1 MRKEKKYYIICW
13 ALIVMLF
20 NLISFITPSEIGGV
34 SKYNNTFWSVYGIVM
49 GAFVIHLVYNCVILK
64 GTDKDSIRKSRPLFI
79 VSGFEMLI
87 LAAVGLALMLIPGI
101 KCWVG
106 IIVRAVLVVLSII
119 FLLSIHLVEGH
130 KYR

>member
-1 MRKEKKYYIICW
+1 MRNEKKYYIICW

-49 GAFVIHLVYNCVILK
+49 GAFIIHLVYNCIILK
-64 GTDKDSIRKSRPLFI
+64 GADKDSIRKSRPLFI

-87 LAAVGLALMLIPGI
+87 LAGIGLALMLIPGI
-101 KCWVG
+101 KYWVG
-106 IIVRAVLVVLSII
+106 VIVCAVLLVFSVI
-119 FLLSIHLVEGH
+119 FLIIIHEVEG
-130 KYR
+130 RR